1 MQQCNI
7 CSSNPQNK
15 IYNYQMFEP
24 DEYVKPT
31 RPSTVFIIEGL
42 NTIAQNSVI
51 SGSATGLNN
60 SHATHI
66 KCSLNNDPKC
76 ADLKTQYDNQT
87 NLFNGLTSAYTT
99 AQTEYNTCNNH
110 KNRCIGIDQTIKNTQ
125 RAINKAD
132 FRIDRKT
139 KILNTCDPHKA
150 RCDELLE
157 KIKDK
162 EKQIADLKGYIAT
175 NEDLY
180 KKNMCNA

>member
-7 CSSNPQNK
+7 CSSNPINK
-15 IYNYQMFEP
+15 MYNYQMFEQ
-24 DEYVKPT
+24 DDYVKSA

-42 NTIAQNSVI
+42 NTIAQNSAI

-60 SHATHI
+60 SHAKHI
-66 KCSLNNDPKC
+66 QCSLNNDPKC

-87 NLFNGLTSAYTT
+87 NLVDGLTSAYTT
-99 AQTEYNTCNNH
+99 AQAEYNTCINH
-110 KNRCIGIDQTIKNTQ
+110 KNRCMGIDETIKNTQ
-125 RAINKAD
+125 MAINKYD
-132 FRIDRKT
+132 FRIDK
-139 KILNTCDPHKA
+139 KKKLLNTCDPHKV
-150 RCDELLE
+150 RCDELLQ

-175 NEDLY
+175 NEDLQ